1 VKAASAIVGKS
12 SRLGAR
18 GVELR
23 QATSWRDGEFKMSKL
38 LKLLDRLRKD
48 ERGAS
53 MAEYVVL
60 LAVITAGVIAVITA
74 FAGQLTAKFNAV
86 CNSLTGGT
94 GGC

>member
-1 VKAASAIVGKS
+1 
-12 SRLGAR
+12 
-18 GVELR
+18 
-23 QATSWRDGEFKMSKL
+23 MSKIV
-38 LKLLDRLRKD
+38 KLLDRLRRD
-48 ERGAS
+48 EHGAS

-60 LAVITAGVIAVITA
+60 LGVITAGVIAVITA

>member
-1 VKAASAIVGKS
+1 
-12 SRLGAR
+12 
-18 GVELR
+18 
-23 QATSWRDGEFKMSKL
+23 MSKF
-38 LKLLDRLRKD
+38 LKLLDRLRRD
-48 ERGAS
+48 EQGAS

-60 LAVITAGVIAVITA
+60 LGVITAGVIAVITA

>member
-1 VKAASAIVGKS
+1 MRPRV
-12 SRLGAR
+12 
-18 GVELR
+18 
-23 QATSWRDGEFKMSKL
+23 WRDGEVQMSKFV
-38 LKLLDRLRKD
+38 KLLDRLRRD
-48 ERGAS
+48 EQGAS

-60 LAVITAGVIAVITA
+60 LGVITAGVIAVVTA

>member
-1 VKAASAIVGKS
+1 
-12 SRLGAR
+12 
-18 GVELR
+18 
-23 QATSWRDGEFKMSKL
+23 
-38 LKLLDRLRKD
+38 
-48 ERGAS
+48 

-60 LAVITAGVIAVITA
+60 LGVITAGVIAVVTA

>member
-1 VKAASAIVGKS
+1 MSK
-12 SRLGAR
+12 
-18 GVELR
+18 
-23 QATSWRDGEFKMSKL
+23 FKMSEFVKL
-38 LKLLDRLRKD
+38 LKRLRRD
-48 ERGAS
+48 EQGAS

-60 LAVITAGVIAVITA
+60 LGVITAGVIAVITA